1 MNIKIISIANKLNS
15 WESESINFYIK
26 QLPHNFN
33 VEFINLKGQQNPK
46 ISKDEALK
54 KESELI
60 LSKISKN
67 DYLVSWDQNGD
78 QLNSEDFSRFI
89 LNCQQNDTKI
99 IFLIGGSFGLSD
111 DIKNRSNKIFS
122 ASLLTFPHRLF
133 RLILMEQI
141 YRANSIITNMP
152 YHK

>member
-60 LSKISKN
+60 LS
-67 DYLVSWDQNGD
+67 
-78 QLNSEDFSRFI
+78 
-89 LNCQQNDTKI
+89 
-99 IFLIGGSFGLSD
+99 LIH
-111 DIKNRSNKIFS
+111 I
-122 ASLLTFPHRLF
+122 
-133 RLILMEQI
+133 
-141 YRANSIITNMP
+141 
-152 YHK
+152 

>member
-60 LSKISKN
+60 LSKISKH
-67 DYLVSWDQNGD
+67 DYVVSWDQNGD
-78 QLNSEDFSRFI
+78 QLNSEDLS
-89 LNCQQNDTKI
+89 LS
-99 IFLIGGSFGLSD
+99 LIH
-111 DIKNRSNKIFS
+111 I
-122 ASLLTFPHRLF
+122 
-133 RLILMEQI
+133 
-141 YRANSIITNMP
+141 
-152 YHK
+152 

>member
-1 MNIKIISIANKLNS
+1 MNIKIISIANKLNP

-99 IFLIGGSFGLSD
+99 IFIIGGSFGLSD
-111 DIKNRSNKIFS
+111 VIKNRSNKIFS

-141 YRANSIITNMP
+141 YRAHSIITNMP